1 MKSFNKFI
9 EEMAF
14 SVFESNESDNGSNED
29 ESQSSALQR
38 AKERFAKRRED
49 AKDRIEKLKSK
60 AKTSFKG
67 VKFGK
72 QRTRFT
78 KQSGEKY

>member
-14 SVFESNESDNGSNED
+14 SVFESNESNED

-38 AKERFAKRRED
+38 AKERFAKRKED

-60 AKTSFKG
+60 AKTSFSG

-72 QRTRFT
+72 QKTTFT

>member
-29 ESQSSALQR
+29 ESQPSALQK
-38 AKERFAKRRED
+38 AKEKFSAKKAAAAD
-49 AKDRIEKLKSK
+49 QVSKLKDK
-60 AKTSFKG
+60 AKSFGG
-67 VKFGK
+67 VKLGK
-72 QRTRFT
+72 VKTKFT